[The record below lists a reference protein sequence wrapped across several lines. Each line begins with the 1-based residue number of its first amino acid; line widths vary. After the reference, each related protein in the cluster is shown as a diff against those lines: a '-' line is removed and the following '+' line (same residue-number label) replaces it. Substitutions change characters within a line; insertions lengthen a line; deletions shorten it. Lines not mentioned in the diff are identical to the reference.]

1 MEKSY
6 QTSKKN
12 SILSE
17 LAWGAAACV
26 MAAILLFTNR
36 YLLTLAVVSGESMYP
51 TMESGNLL
59 LVDRLHKVYTKGEII
74 FAKIPTMYADREG
87 IVKRVIAVEG
97 ETVVIDY
104 EKNEV
109 MVNGEVILEPYINFA
124 ESDPMLAETDETTA
138 TYLVPDGCLFV
149 MGDNR
154 NHSAD
159 SRSPEIGF
167 IPEGDVIGKVIER
180 R

>member
-1 MEKSY
+1 MEKTT
-6 QTSKKN
+6 QTCRKN
-12 SILSE
+12 KVLSE
-17 LAWGAAACV
+17 LAWVAAACV
-26 MAAILLFTNR
+26 MATILLFTNR

-59 LVDRLHKVYTKGEII
+59 LVDRVHKVYTKGDII
-74 FAKIPTMYADREG
+74 FAQVPTMYAAREG

-97 ETVVIDY
+97 ETVTIDY

-109 MVNGEVILEPYINFA
+109 TVNGMVISELYINLA

-138 TYLVPDGCLFV
+138 TYFVPDGCLFV

-167 IPEGDVIGKVIER
+167 IPKDNVIGKVR
-180 R
+180 NP

>member
-1 MEKSY
+1 MEKTT
-6 QTSKKN
+6 QTCRKN
-12 SILSE
+12 KVLSE
-17 LAWGAAACV
+17 LAWVAAACV
-26 MAAILLFTNR
+26 MATILLFTNR

-59 LVDRLHKVYTKGEII
+59 LVDRVHKVYTKGDII
-74 FAKIPTMYADREG
+74 FAQVPTMYAAREG

-97 ETVVIDY
+97 ETVTIDY
-104 EKNEV
+104 DKNEV
-109 MVNGEVILEPYINFA
+109 TVNGEVILEPYINLS
-124 ESDPMLAETDETTA
+124 ESDSMLAETDETTA
-138 TYLVPDGCLFV
+138 TYIVPNGCLFV

-167 IPEGDVIGKVIER
+167 IPKDNVIGKVR
-180 R
+180 NP